1 MANGN
6 AYLSSTVKNIT
17 SLVLEPTDRTSL
29 KTTPNPPK
37 SERFSPGNVKASCI
51 KAASVPASS
60 DPKLLENFGYQ
71 TCKRYPKHV
80 LLFFW
85 HDAQKKKQ
93 RSNKKMEP
101 YYAIKISKSTLFGY
115 LNPEFASKNPEFASK
130 NPEFASKNPEFASKN
145 PEFAS
150 KNPEFASKNPE
161 FASKN
166 PEFASK
172 NPEFASKN
180 PEFASKNPEFASKNP
195 EFASKRAGLFEMCE
209 ENAMA
214 LGQELHRDLS
224 TKKAGK

>member
-85 HDAQKKKQ
+85 HDAQKKQ

-115 LNPEFASKNPEFASK
+115 L